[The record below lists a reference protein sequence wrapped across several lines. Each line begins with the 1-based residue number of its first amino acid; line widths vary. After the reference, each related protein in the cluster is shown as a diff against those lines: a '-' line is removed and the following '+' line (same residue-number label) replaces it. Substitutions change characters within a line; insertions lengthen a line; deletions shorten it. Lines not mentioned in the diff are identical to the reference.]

1 MNNFLLE
8 AQSVFQFT
16 QNLRR
21 DLHQHPELGF
31 QELRTAGV
39 ITRELNNLGLEVTT
53 GVGKTGVVA
62 ILESTHPGP
71 NLLLR
76 FDMDALP
83 ITEATGA
90 EYASINLGVMHAC
103 GHDGHVAV
111 GLTVARLLSEHRAEW
126 AGTVKL
132 VFQPGEEGL
141 GGAEAMIADG
151 VLANPR
157 PDLTLALHLW
167 NEKPVGWLG
176 ITPGPV
182 MAASEIFAIH
192 ITGKGGHGAAPHTT
206 IDPVLASAQV
216 VNTLQSIVA
225 RNVAPLQSAVIS
237 VTMIHSGDAFNIIP
251 QTVEMQGTIRT
262 FDPQVRSR
270 VLERFNQVANNVT
283 QAFECT
289 AEIELRSITPAVVND
304 PEITRRVRQ
313 VAETLQIGSDMPLTF
328 STMGSEDMAFMMQGI
343 PSCYFFVGSSN
354 PGKGL
359 NYSHHHPKFDID
371 EASLPRAVALMTGAA
386 IDFLKE

>member
-1 MNNFLLE
+1 MNSILQE
-8 AQSVFQFT
+8 AQSLFQFT

-21 DLHQHPELGF
+21 DFHRHPELGF
-31 QELRTAGV
+31 QEVRTAGV
-39 ITRELNNLGLEVTT
+39 IARELNNLGLEVTT

-62 ILESTHPGP
+62 VLESTRPGP
-71 NLLLR
+71 EILLR

-83 ITEATGA
+83 ITEATEA
-90 EYASINLGVMHAC
+90 EYASENQGVMHAC

-111 GLTVARLLSEHRAEW
+111 GLTVARMLNEHRDEW

-132 VFQPGEEGL
+132 VFQPAEEGL

-167 NEKPVGWLG
+167 NEKPLGWLG
-176 ITPGPV
+176 IAPGPV

-192 ITGKGGHGAAPHTT
+192 ITGKGGHAAAPHTT
-206 IDPVLASAQV
+206 IDPVLAAAQA
-216 VNTLQSIVA
+216 VNALQGIVA

-237 VTMIHSGDAFNIIP
+237 VTMIHAGDAFNIIP

-262 FDPQVRSR
+262 FDPEVRSR
-270 VLERFNQVANNVT
+270 VLERFNQVVNNVT
-283 QAFECT
+283 QAFECK
-289 AEIELRSITPAVVND
+289 AEIDLRSITPAVVND
-304 PEITRRVRQ
+304 PEITLRVRQ
-313 VAETLQIGSDMPLTF
+313 VAENQQLCSDMPLIW

-354 PGKGL
+354 PKKGL

-371 EASLPRAVALMTGAA
+371 EASLPRAVALMTAA
-386 IDFLKE
+386 AMDLLKV